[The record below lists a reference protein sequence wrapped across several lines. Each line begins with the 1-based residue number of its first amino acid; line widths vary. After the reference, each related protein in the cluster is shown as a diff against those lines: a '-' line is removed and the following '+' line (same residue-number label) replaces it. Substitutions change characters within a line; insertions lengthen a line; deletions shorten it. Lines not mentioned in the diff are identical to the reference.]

1 MSEEELHIKNI
12 SLVHRI
18 SAVNNMSAQPTWGYL
33 DVSLQLPE
41 NLPEWDILPQ
51 VKKSTRRPV
60 NLKQLLFCPTD
71 LSLKC
76 GLNLKHFVCV
86 HTFFCLHKLHKSA
99 AQFY

>member
-60 NLKQLLFCPTD
+60 NLKQLLFCPTE
-71 LSLKC
+71 LFSEMWIKPQA
-76 GLNLKHFVCV
+76 
-86 HTFFCLHKLHKSA
+86 FCLCPYLLLSP
-99 AQFY
+99 